1 MEFIFIALNFTDIG
15 NKNAQKNSQNKFGFE
30 NLTKK
35 LRFETPEWATVAHNV
50 SPDFMQLTQG
60 SSKIWSQ
67 KLSKILL
74 ETK

>member
-35 LRFETPEWATVAHNV
+35 LRFETPEWATAID
-50 SPDFMQLTQG
+50 PGKF
-60 SSKIWSQ
+60 
-67 KLSKILL
+67 
-74 ETK
+74 